1 MNHPQNNLVLQAML
15 KQIKWNLAEYFK
27 HPPPIG
33 TRVKIAELKIHQTG
47 TVFCHIEGGKGEQSK
62 LIIHQ
67 NLSPNKYMYVL
78 VKFFSYSM
86 TS

>member
-1 MNHPQNNLVLQAML
+1 MNHPQNNLVLQTML

-33 TRVKIAELKIHQTG
+33 TRVKIAELKIHRKG

>member
-1 MNHPQNNLVLQAML
+1 MNHPQNNLVLQTML

-33 TRVKIAELKIHQTG
+33 TRVKMAELKINQTG
-47 TVFCHIEGGKGEQSK
+47 TVFCHIQGGKGEQRK

-67 NLSPNKYMYVL
+67 NLSPNKYMCVL

>member
-1 MNHPQNNLVLQAML
+1 ML

-33 TRVKIAELKIHQTG
+33 TRVKLAELKIHQTG
-47 TVFCHIEGGKGEQSK
+47 TVFCHIQGGKGEQSK
-62 LIIHQ
+62 LIIQQ
-67 NLSPNKYMYVL
+67 NLPSDKYMYAL

>member
-1 MNHPQNNLVLQAML
+1 ML
-15 KQIKWNLAEYFK
+15 KQIKWNLAEYLK

-33 TRVKIAELKIHQTG
+33 TRVKMAELKEHQRG
-47 TVFCHIEGGKGEQSK
+47 TVFCHIQGGKGEQRK

-86 TS
+86 IS